1 MSDLTGLTPEQGP
14 IVTTL
19 DRPLFVA
26 AGAGSGKTATLTRR
40 IAWALE
46 EGSGAAGAPFLDS
59 LDQVLV
65 ITFTAA
71 AASEIRERVRS
82 RLRADGLVVAALA
95 VDSAWIGTIHGM
107 CSRILHR
114 HALELGLDPDFV
126 VAGEQDA
133 RVMREQAVEQVFSE
147 VRDDP
152 AFSALFAAYSARGRS
167 MGGGDSASTV
177 FGMVSTIV
185 DKACTAPGGLGSL
198 HFVGEAPDVTHEMSR
213 LLVAYETL
221 LGEATP
227 SPKNAEALAA
237 CHASR
242 DALAGFLTSPPSGR
256 TPDAAV
262 TLLEGSVTRP
272 SGTFFRKQGAKDCRS
287 VFDDVSAGLAL
298 AEVSELSG
306 DLVELARRVGSVYD
320 ARKHD
325 VAMLDNDDLLRLGL
339 AALRDHPDIAESYSE
354 RFRLVMVDEFQDTSA
369 QQVELVKLL
378 SGGGVRLAT
387 VGDAQ
392 QSIYRFRGA
401 DVEVF
406 RRRQAEAG
414 DDVAH
419 LTMNFRSHD
428 DVLRFVAATCG
439 GAGPAG
445 GAPLLPD
452 FMDLAAAPERRHALR
467 MAGPR
472 AFVELTSTTK
482 VRVGRSSSAPST
494 DLRVAVEAA
503 QVADRLAS
511 LVTEATDESDAIR
524 PGDMALLLG
533 RLKNAQVFIDALRAR
548 GLDCVMTG
556 GSTFSA
562 TPEVQTVAALLHALA
577 NPKDTRSGLFP
588 LLSSDMFRLDANDFC
603 TLGTTV
609 QETLDAPT
617 KRTID
622 RGLAGDSFLEGLPP
636 SPRLAV
642 ARDVLPRAWERLGA
656 EPVADVMLAA
666 IRESGWLARL
676 EAEGVEGRA
685 VAANVL
691 AAVRYVRDLTE
702 DAGLGA
708 SRAAE
713 EFDRWLEVA
722 KVGPA
727 SLRGGASS
735 AVSIMTVHGSKGLE
749 FPVVA
754 VAECTQARQQVAP
767 DLVASDLA
775 DATALSLKPDGM
787 SFPKDVEVPIEA
799 SECHTFLDWRSFLEA
814 HERSGEDAEKARL
827 LYVALT
833 RAREA
838 VVLSVDC
845 PLSAQGSLPDRALA
859 SSVVRALLG
868 GTLPEPGCSGLAFGG
883 GTDGVVRRVD
893 LTLADDPACVHVSS
907 DGSMPAFDGDLPAD
921 VSSLVVAGVA
931 GDSATASQPF
941 MLFSPERDD
950 LPSVG
955 TWSAH
960 DGILSYSGSHTREGT
975 AAADAL
981 SYASATVSPFD
992 EADQPHPDTTPA
1004 EVERATNLGT
1014 AFHEAARLLIE
1025 TGQAPSAGRLDV
1037 LCRADGVLRT
1047 QRPRLEEA
1055 LARWQASPTR
1065 AELLACAHVGAEVP
1079 FCVPVTSERG
1089 SLLEGAIDALGT
1101 DDAHGAALVVDY
1113 KTGDAGLSPAELTQ
1127 AHQMQARYYA
1137 HVLKGQGYARV
1148 SCAFVCVELV
1158 AVDGGPVVVRYEW
1171 PDGCDAEL

>member
-1 MSDLTGLTPEQGP
+1 
-14 IVTTL
+14 
-19 DRPLFVA
+19 
-26 AGAGSGKTATLTRR
+26 
-40 IAWALE
+40 
-46 EGSGAAGAPFLDS
+46 
-59 LDQVLV
+59 
-65 ITFTAA
+65 
-71 AASEIRERVRS
+71 
-82 RLRADGLVVAALA
+82 
-95 VDSAWIGTIHGM
+95 
-107 CSRILHR
+107 
-114 HALELGLDPDFV
+114 
-126 VAGEQDA
+126 
-133 RVMREQAVEQVFSE
+133 
-147 VRDDP
+147 
-152 AFSALFAAYSARGRS
+152 
-167 MGGGDSASTV
+167 
-177 FGMVSTIV
+177 
-185 DKACTAPGGLGSL
+185 
-198 HFVGEAPDVTHEMSR
+198 
-213 LLVAYETL
+213 
-221 LGEATP
+221 
-227 SPKNAEALAA
+227 
-237 CHASR
+237 
-242 DALAGFLTSPPSGR
+242 
-256 TPDAAV
+256 
-262 TLLEGSVTRP
+262 
-272 SGTFFRKQGAKDCRS
+272 
-287 VFDDVSAGLAL
+287 
-298 AEVSELSG
+298 
-306 DLVELARRVGSVYD
+306 
-320 ARKHD
+320 
-325 VAMLDNDDLLRLGL
+325 
-339 AALRDHPDIAESYSE
+339 
-354 RFRLVMVDEFQDTSA
+354 
-369 QQVELVKLL
+369 
-378 SGGGVRLAT
+378 
-387 VGDAQ
+387 
-392 QSIYRFRGA
+392 
-401 DVEVF
+401 
-406 RRRQAEAG
+406 
-414 DDVAH
+414 
-419 LTMNFRSHD
+419 
-428 DVLRFVAATCG
+428 
-439 GAGPAG
+439 
-445 GAPLLPD
+445 
-452 FMDLAAAPERRHALR
+452 
-467 MAGPR
+467 
-472 AFVELTSTTK
+472 
-482 VRVGRSSSAPST
+482 
-494 DLRVAVEAA
+494 
-503 QVADRLAS
+503 
-511 LVTEATDESDAIR
+511 
-524 PGDMALLLG
+524 
-533 RLKNAQVFIDALRAR
+533 
-548 GLDCVMTG
+548 
-556 GSTFSA
+556 
-562 TPEVQTVAALLHALA
+562 
-577 NPKDTRSGLFP
+577 
-588 LLSSDMFRLDANDFC
+588 
-603 TLGTTV
+603 
-609 QETLDAPT
+609 
-617 KRTID
+617 
-622 RGLAGDSFLEGLPP
+622 
-636 SPRLAV
+636 
-642 ARDVLPRAWERLGA
+642 
-656 EPVADVMLAA
+656 
-666 IRESGWLARL
+666 
-676 EAEGVEGRA
+676 
-685 VAANVL
+685 
-691 AAVRYVRDLTE
+691 
-702 DAGLGA
+702 
-708 SRAAE
+708 
-713 EFDRWLEVA
+713 
-722 KVGPA
+722 
-727 SLRGGASS
+727 
-735 AVSIMTVHGSKGLE
+735 
-749 FPVVA
+749 VVA

-787 SFPKDVEVPIEA
+787 SLPKDVEVPIEA

-859 SSVVRALLG
+859 SSVVRSLLG

-893 LTLADDPACVHVSS
+893 LTLADDPACVHASS

-1025 TGQAPSAGRLDV
+1025 TGQVPSAGRLDV